1 MLKVEDVS
9 VFIGKNKII
18 QSTSFQVKKRQ
29 VVGLIGP
36 NGAGKTTIM
45 KTILGLTHFTGVIS
59 IRGIKV
65 TENDHKILENVGAL
79 IEHPAIYP
87 FMTGYQN
94 LKLYG
99 KDNEDIQQLISLLK
113 MDHYIHNQSKKYSL
127 GMKQK
132 LGIAIALLNQ
142 PEFVILDEPMNGLDL
157 ESTILVRSLIKSYA
171 LKGTSFL
178 ISSHMLSELEKVITA
193 VILVS
198 EGRVI
203 IDQPMEIFYQN
214 DEKLFNLKTQYN
226 DSVESLFQQK
236 AISYSKVDDRLV
248 ISKKDLIASQIL
260 LYENGIYLEEL
271 SPSHN
276 YFEDRVLSILEKER
290 GV

>member
-18 QSTSFQVKKRQ
+18 QSTSFQVKKGQ

-59 IRGIKV
+59 IRGKKV

-178 ISSHMLSELEKVITA
+178 ISSHMLSELEKVITS

>member
-18 QSTSFQVKKRQ
+18 QSTSFQVKKGQ

-178 ISSHMLSELEKVITA
+178 ISSHMLSELEKVITS

>member
-178 ISSHMLSELEKVITA
+178 ISSHMLSELEKVITS